1 MSVSSSTQKS
11 YHPSHEIR
19 TQSCESDHTITET
32 KTVDFNHTMA
42 ASWVAF
48 LGRILIE
55 RTFFQ
60 NTQIPKEALL
70 LLSNDLIKALA
81 TSKQETLS
89 LRKEAVILWKS
100 YYSGEPLTADEKA
113 YEKSAKKI
121 DVLREVFNGIS
132 LSSTALLGQSFVQSL
147 SLAVQSRLLN
157 HIPAIVGYYGVALF
171 GTDAISSIIDGLLSQ
186 FNLTTEQKTIAKPWF
201 EMIGKLALGFTPRVH
216 ATEKGLH
223 YNYPSFDHSSQT
235 FSQGQ
240 VATVEGNTLT
250 IEQEGVFQTP
260 KGDFEGVYSANF
272 NLREVNEIGEESVRI
287 RVTDREGRNVPI
299 VFKRIEGMYGPE
311 IQVIC
316 DNQELAEYW
325 TRQLP
330 PPKNCLND
338 IALGTLSALSLK
350 NPLPLA
356 VGTFA
361 CLSTIVSA
369 QLFPFSF
376 NVEDPSNLVLSVEQ
390 ARMRYQFLEEKEA
403 TPEGLTPD
411 EKAEMRN
418 LLPALES
425 KTQTAPLTI
434 NMLDQKYNTPKY
446 YVVFDQKAYDLTA
459 RFNAI
464 TNTVYGL
471 YKRKRGEVTSAEAQV
486 PFIEGGIKAS
496 ALLLSAKFYLKRRSF
511 MDRLIDSNDL
521 LSQQINCN
529 TECNIAI
536 RQYLKKAHQK
546 LGEIQD
552 LFKSGPLEEGNLVSF
567 RSEDS
572 GKTISE
578 ILASDTLEM
587 LTLNQKLES
596 SLGKYSTEVSNL
608 QKVVNQVIRELE
620 MSSVQLDEDLENG
633 AKRLQEAAGA
643 LDMLSSS
650 LEMRK
655 EQIKAQANELNSIIP
670 AEISNE
676 NDALDYLEK
685 VTNRMSELYDA
696 VDFNWKD
703 IKFINGRIR
712 FEKDLDLNF
721 TTARDEQ
728 ERESILKQL
737 EEFSCST

>member
-11 YHPSHEIR
+11 YHPSLEIR
-19 TQSCESDHTITET
+19 TQSCENDHPITET
-32 KTVDFNHTMA
+32 KTVDFNHTIA

-70 LLSNDLIKALA
+70 LLSNDLIKALT

-132 LSSTALLGQSFVQSL
+132 LSSTALLGQSLVQSL

-157 HIPAIVGYYGVALF
+157 HVPAIMGYYGVALF
-171 GTDAISSIIDGLLSQ
+171 GADAISPIIDGLLSQ

-250 IEQEGVFQTP
+250 IEREGVFQTP
-260 KGDFEGVYSANF
+260 QGDFEGVYSANF

-287 RVTDREGRNVPI
+287 RVTDKEGRNVPI

-316 DNQELAEYW
+316 DNQELAQYW

-330 PPKNCLND
+330 PPKNCLKE
-338 IALGTLSALSLK
+338 IAIGTLSALSLN

-356 VGTFA
+356 MGTFA
-361 CLSTIVSA
+361 CLSTRVSA
-369 QLFPFSF
+369 VPFPTF
-376 NVEDPSNLVLSVEQ
+376 NVEHPSYRVLSVEQ
-390 ARMRYQFLEEKEA
+390 ARERYQFLEEKIA
-403 TPEGLTPD
+403 TPEGLTQD

-425 KTQTAPLTI
+425 KMPSAPLTI
-434 NMLDQKYNTPKY
+434 NMLDQKYNSPEY
-446 YVVFDQKAYDLTA
+446 YVVFDQKAFDLTA

-496 ALLLSAKFYLKRRSF
+496 ALLLSAKFYLKRSF
-511 MDRLIDSNDL
+511 IDHLTDSNDL
-521 LSQQINCN
+521 HSQQISCN
-529 TECNIAI
+529 TECNTAI
-536 RQYLKKAHQK
+536 KQYLKKAHQK
-546 LGEIQD
+546 LAEMQD
-552 LFKSGPLEEGNLVSF
+552 VFTRRPLEEGNLVSF

-578 ILASDTLEM
+578 ILASDTLEV
-587 LTLNQKLES
+587 LAVNQMLES
-596 SLGKYSTEVSNL
+596 FLGKFSTEVANL

-620 MSSVQLDEDLENG
+620 MSSAQLDEDLENG
-633 AKRLQEAAGA
+633 AKRLQEAARA

-655 EQIKAQANELNSIIP
+655 EQLKSQTNELNSFFT

-676 NDALDYLEK
+676 NEAMDYLVK
-685 VTNRMSELYDA
+685 ITNRMSELYDA
-696 VDFNWKD
+696 VDFNRKD